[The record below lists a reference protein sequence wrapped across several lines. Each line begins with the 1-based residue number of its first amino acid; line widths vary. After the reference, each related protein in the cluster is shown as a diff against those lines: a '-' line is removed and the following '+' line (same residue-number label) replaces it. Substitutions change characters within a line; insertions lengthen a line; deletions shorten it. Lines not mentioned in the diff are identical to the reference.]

1 MEVRIMSEISGI
13 SQGNMYSYIS
23 SGKRINS
30 AADDA
35 AGLTIAEKMNSQETG
50 LNVGSDNAKDGN
62 SLIGVADGALAQIGD
77 GLQRIYEL
85 GVKASNGL
93 NTGEELGAIQ
103 KEVDQLLSDI
113 EGIAK
118 GTEFNTMKI
127 LDGSMA
133 DIDLATK
140 PDGTGQKIQLVSS
153 TLEDLGIEGFD
164 VTKSFDLTKI
174 TDAISK
180 VSESRS
186 SMGAQYNALESAIRY
201 NDYAAE
207 NTLSSRSRIEDL
219 DMAKAISEQKKQ
231 ETLNQYQIMMQK
243 KREEEEQRRAM
254 GIMTF

>member
-1 MEVRIMSEISGI
+1 MSEISGI
-13 SQGNMYSYIS
+13 SGQSNMYSQIA

-35 AGLTIAEKMNSQETG
+35 AGLTIAQKMNSQETG
-50 LNVGSDNAKDGN
+50 LNVGSDNAKDGR
-62 SLIGVADGALAQIGD
+62 SLLNVADGALAQIGD
-77 GLQRIYEL
+77 NLQRIYEL
-85 GVKASNGL
+85 GMKASNGL

-103 KEVDQLLSDI
+103 SEVDQLLSDI

-133 DIDLATK
+133 DINLATK
-140 PDGTGQKIQLVSS
+140 PDGTGQKIQMVSS
-153 TLEDLGIEGFD
+153 TLSDLGIEGFD
-164 VTKSFDLTKI
+164 VTKGFDLGKI

-186 SMGAQYNALESAIRY
+186 RMGAQTNALESAIRY

-207 NTLSSRSRIEDL
+207 NTLASRSRLEDL

-231 ETLNQYQIMMQK
+231 ETLNQYQLMMQK
-243 KREEEEQRRAM
+243 KRQEQEQNAAF
-254 GIMTF
+254 GIMRF

>member
-1 MEVRIMSEISGI
+1 MTGINSI
-13 SQGNMYSYIS
+13 SQSNTYAQIA

-35 AGLTIAEKMNSQETG
+35 SGLVISEKMKSQETG
-50 LNVGSDNAKDGN
+50 LETGSENAKDGV
-62 SLIGVADGALAQIGD
+62 SLLNIADGALGQITD
-77 GLQRIYEL
+77 SLQRIYEL
-85 GVKASNGL
+85 GVKASSGL

-103 KEVDQLLSDI
+103 SEVDQLLSDI

-133 DIDLATK
+133 DINLATK
-140 PDGTGQKIQLVSS
+140 PDGTGQKIQMVSS
-153 TLEDLGIEGFD
+153 TLADLGIEGFD
-164 VTKSFDLTKI
+164 VTKDFDLNKI

-186 SMGAQYNALESAIRY
+186 RMGAQTNALESTIRY

-207 NTLSSRSRIEDL
+207 NTMASRSRLADL
-219 DMAKAISEQKKQ
+219 DITKAISDQKKQ
-231 ETLNQYQIMMQK
+231 ETINQYQIMMQK
-243 KREEEEQRRAM
+243 RREEEERNSALALFR
-254 GIMTF
+254 F

>member
-1 MEVRIMSEISGI
+1 MAGISGVS
-13 SQGNMYSYIS
+13 SQINMYGPIA

-50 LNVGSDNAKDGN
+50 LRVGSDNAKDGVGLLN
-62 SLIGVADGALAQIGD
+62 VADGALGQIND
-77 GLQRIYEL
+77 SLQRIYEL

-103 KEVDQLLSDI
+103 KEIDHLLSDI
-113 EGIAK
+113 EGIGK
-118 GTEFNTMKI
+118 NTEFNTLKI

-140 PDGTGQKIQLVSS
+140 PDGTGQKIRMVNS
-153 TLEDLGIEGFD
+153 TLEELGIDGFD
-164 VTKSFDLTKI
+164 VTKKFDLNKI

-180 VSESRS
+180 VSEARS
-186 SMGAQYNALESAIRY
+186 GMGAQTNALESAIRY

-207 NTLSSRSRIEDL
+207 NTLSSRSRLEDL
-219 DMAKAISEQKKQ
+219 DMAKAVSEKKKQ
-231 ETLNQYQIMMQK
+231 ETLNQYQMMMQK
-243 KREEEEQRRAM
+243 MDMNNHSNNMLQLMR
-254 GIMTF
+254 F

>member
-1 MEVRIMSEISGI
+1 MAVSGVT
-13 SQGNMYSYIS
+13 SVNMYSQIA

-50 LNVGSDNAKDGN
+50 LRVGSDNAKDGV
-62 SLIGVADGALAQIGD
+62 SLLNIADGALGQITD
-77 GLQRIYEL
+77 SLQRIYEL

-103 KEVDQLLSDI
+103 SEVSQLLSDI
-113 EGIAK
+113 EGIGK
-118 GTEFNTMKI
+118 NTEFNTMKI

-133 DIDLATK
+133 DINLATK
-140 PDGTGQKIQLVSS
+140 PDGTGQKIRMVSS
-153 TLEDLGIEGFD
+153 TLADLGIEGFD
-164 VTKSFDLTKI
+164 VTKNFDLSKI

-186 SMGAQYNALESAIRY
+186 RMGAQTNALESTIRY

-207 NTLSSRSRIEDL
+207 NTLSSRSKLEDL
-219 DMAKAISEQKKQ
+219 DMAKAISEKKKQ
-231 ETLNQYQIMMQK
+231 ETLNQYQLMMQK
-243 KREEEEQRRAM
+243 RRQQEEENSKLSLLR
-254 GIMTF
+254 F

>member
-1 MEVRIMSEISGI
+1 MTGISGVS
-13 SQGNMYSYIS
+13 SQSNMYSQIA

-35 AGLTIAEKMNSQETG
+35 SGLTIAQKMNSQETG
-50 LNVGSDNAKDGN
+50 LTVGSDNAKDGK
-62 SLIGVADGALAQIGD
+62 SLLNIADGALGQITD
-77 GLQRIYEL
+77 SLQRIYEL
-85 GVKASNGL
+85 GVKASSGL

-103 KEVDQLLSDI
+103 SEVDQLLSDI
-113 EGIAK
+113 EGVAK

-140 PDGTGQKIQLVSS
+140 PDGTGQKIQMVSS
-153 TLEDLGIEGFD
+153 TLADLGIEGFD
-164 VTKSFDLTKI
+164 VTKEFDLSKI

-186 SMGAQYNALESAIRY
+186 RMGAQTNALESAIRY

-207 NTLSSRSRIEDL
+207 NTMSSRSRLEDL
-219 DMAKAISEQKKQ
+219 DMAKGISEMKKQ
-231 ETLNQYQIMMQK
+231 ETLNQYQMMMQK
-243 KREEEEQRRAM
+243 KRQEQEQNAAL
-254 GIMTF
+254 GIMRF

>member
-1 MEVRIMSEISGI
+1 MAVGGVTSV
-13 SQGNMYSYIS
+13 NMYSQIA

-50 LNVGSDNAKDGN
+50 LRVGSDNAKDGI
-62 SLIGVADGALAQIGD
+62 SLLNVADGALGQITD
-77 GLQRIYEL
+77 SLQRIYEL

-103 KEVDQLLSDI
+103 SEVDQLLSDI
-113 EGIAK
+113 EGIGK
-118 GTEFNTMKI
+118 NTEFNTMKI

-133 DIDLATK
+133 DLNLATK
-140 PDGTGQKIQLVSS
+140 PDGTGQKIQMVSS
-153 TLEDLGIEGFD
+153 TLADLGIEGFD
-164 VTKSFDLTKI
+164 VTKNFDLGKI

-186 SMGAQYNALESAIRY
+186 RMGAQTNALESTIRY

-207 NTLSSRSRIEDL
+207 NTLSSRSKLEDL
-219 DMAKAISEQKKQ
+219 DMAKAISEKKKQ
-231 ETLNQYQIMMQK
+231 ETLNQYQLMMQK
-243 KREEEEQRRAM
+243 RRQQEEANSTLSLFR
-254 GIMTF
+254 F

>member
-1 MEVRIMSEISGI
+1 MSGI
-13 SQGNMYSYIS
+13 NGISSVNAYSQIA

-35 AGLTIAEKMNSQETG
+35 SGLTIAQKMNSQETG
-50 LNVGSDNAKDGN
+50 LNVGSDNANDGK
-62 SLIGVADGALAQIGD
+62 SLLNIADGALGQITD
-77 GLQRIYEL
+77 SLQRIYEL
-85 GVKASNGL
+85 GVKASSGL

-103 KEVDQLLSDI
+103 SEVDQLLSDI
-113 EGIAK
+113 EGVAK

-140 PDGTGQKIQLVSS
+140 PDGTGQKIQMVSS
-153 TLEDLGIEGFD
+153 TLADLGIEGFN
-164 VTKSFDLTKI
+164 VTKDFDLSKI

-186 SMGAQYNALESAIRY
+186 QMGAQTNALESAIRY

-207 NTLSSRSRIEDL
+207 NTLSSRSRLEDL
-219 DMAKAISEQKKQ
+219 DMAKAISEKKKQ

-243 KREEEEQRRAM
+243 KREEDEQNRAM
-254 GIMTF
+254 GIMRF

>member
-1 MEVRIMSEISGI
+1 MAGISGV
-13 SQGNMYSYIS
+13 SPQSNMYSQIA

-35 AGLTIAEKMNSQETG
+35 SGLTIAEKMNSQETG
-50 LNVGSDNAKDGN
+50 LNVGSDNAKDGR
-62 SLIGVADGALAQIGD
+62 SLLNVADGALGQITD
-77 GLQRIYEL
+77 SLQRIYEL

-103 KEVDQLLSDI
+103 SEVDQLLSDI

-133 DIDLATK
+133 DINLATK
-140 PDGTGQKIQLVSS
+140 PDGTGQKIQMVSS
-153 TLEDLGIEGFD
+153 TLADLGLEGFN
-164 VTKSFDLTKI
+164 VTNGVDLDKI
-174 TDAISK
+174 TQAIDK
-180 VSESRS
+180 VSASRS
-186 SMGAQYNALESAIRY
+186 SMGAQTNALESAIRY
-201 NDYAAE
+201 NDYAAQ

-219 DMAKAISEQKKQ
+219 DMAKAISEKKKQ

-243 KREEEEQRRAM
+243 KREQDEQNKALS
-254 GIMTF
+254 IMKF

>member
-1 MEVRIMSEISGI
+1 MAVGGVTSV
-13 SQGNMYSYIS
+13 NMYSQIA

-50 LNVGSDNAKDGN
+50 LRVGSDNAKDGI
-62 SLIGVADGALAQIGD
+62 SLLNVADGALGQITD
-77 GLQRIYEL
+77 SLQRIYEL

-103 KEVDQLLSDI
+103 SEVDQLLSDI
-113 EGIAK
+113 EGIGK
-118 GTEFNTMKI
+118 NTEFNTMKI

-133 DIDLATK
+133 DLNLATK
-140 PDGTGQKIQLVSS
+140 PDGTGQKIQMVSS
-153 TLEDLGIEGFD
+153 TLADLGIEGFD
-164 VTKSFDLTKI
+164 VTKSFDLGKI

-186 SMGAQYNALESAIRY
+186 RMGAQTNALESTIRY

-207 NTLSSRSRIEDL
+207 NTLSSRSKLEDL
-219 DMAKAISEQKKQ
+219 DMAKAISEKKKQ
-231 ETLNQYQIMMQK
+231 ETLNQYQLMMQK
-243 KREEEEQRRAM
+243 RRQQEEANSTLSLFR
-254 GIMTF
+254 F